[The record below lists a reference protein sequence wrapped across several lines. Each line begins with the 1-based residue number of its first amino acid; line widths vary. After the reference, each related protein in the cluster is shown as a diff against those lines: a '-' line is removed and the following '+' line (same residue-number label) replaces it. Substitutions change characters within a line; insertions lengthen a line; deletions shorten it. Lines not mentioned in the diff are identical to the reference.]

1 MIDRL
6 TNRGNF
12 DDVPEAIIKRC
23 ANFQGKNSTNG
34 IHRFSYL
41 WKQFFKFWIWFI
53 YLNHIFESLIWII
66 ILNYFFIHLFELF
79 IFFIYLIIYFLHLFE
94 SSHFLF
100 LPRQKHKKFLN
111 STFCKQKWHVW
122 GKNLKGSDRQH
133 GWFDP
138 LYCLVCTRPDPTLGS
153 HSTNLNGAAWLFTVP
168 PAYHRPIWSTPLA

>member
-66 ILNYFFIHLFELF
+66 ILNYFFYSF
-79 IFFIYLIIYFLHLFE
+79 IWIIYFLHLFE

-100 LPRQKHKKFLN
+100 LPRQKHKKFLY